1 MMTELEMLG
10 KRARMYSD
18 LTTKL
23 AEARRLNDENEV
35 TVNELRKIV
44 LYLMQ
49 KIDMAVVLTDE
60 ELEKISGRYD
70 LKIFPNIHNE
80 LVIKAEKK
88 KNPHGNADSVSVTS
102 EVAI

>member
-23 AEARRLNDENEV
+23 AEARRQNDENEV

-44 LYLMQ
+44 LYLMT

-60 ELEKISGRYD
+60 ELDKISGRYD

-88 KNPHGNADSVSVTS
+88 KNPLGKADSSSATM